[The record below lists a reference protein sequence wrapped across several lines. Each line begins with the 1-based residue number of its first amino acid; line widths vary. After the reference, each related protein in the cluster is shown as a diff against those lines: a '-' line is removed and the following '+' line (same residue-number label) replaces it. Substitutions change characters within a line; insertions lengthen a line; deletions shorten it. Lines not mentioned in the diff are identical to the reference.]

1 MKNNVVNEGLMPVNR
16 DENRTVYSTE
26 KGRVCPNC
34 GKPVQNCQ
42 CKKKKDRP
50 SVKRDGIIRLR
61 LERKGRGGK
70 SVTLVEGL
78 PSNEDLIKELVSEL
92 KRHCGVGG
100 TVKNGMIEIQG
111 DVRDTAL
118 LLLQQKG
125 YVVKKAGG

>member
-1 MKNNVVNEGLMPVNR
+1 MPVNR
-16 DENRTVYSTE
+16 DENRTVYST
-26 KGRVCPNC
+26 KHGRVCPNC

>member
-1 MKNNVVNEGLMPVNR
+1 MPTNR

-26 KGRVCPNC
+26 HGRICPNC
-34 GKPVQNCQ
+34 GNPFQKCV
-42 CKKKKDRP
+42 CKKEKD
-50 SVKRDGIIRLR
+50 SLSIKRDGIIRLR

-78 PSNEDLIKELVSEL
+78 PPNEDLLKQIAKEL

-100 TVKNGMIEIQG
+100 SVKNGMIEIQG
-111 DVRDTAL
+111 DVRDSAL
-118 LLLQQKG
+118 PLLQEKG